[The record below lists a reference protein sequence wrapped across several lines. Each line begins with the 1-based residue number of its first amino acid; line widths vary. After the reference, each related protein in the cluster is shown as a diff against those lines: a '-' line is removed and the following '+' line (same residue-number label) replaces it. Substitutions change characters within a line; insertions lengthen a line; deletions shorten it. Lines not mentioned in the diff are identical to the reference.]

1 MAQAKTPPPT
11 ATEIL
16 WQEEC
21 ARRVLLSHL
30 GITPL
35 VSRFDP
41 AAAKPA
47 ERFIAPTDSS
57 VKVLS
62 TQEGLADGPPEE
74 MQGEQLRAL
83 LRGDASDDVENDS
96 RLSKASV
103 APATALSTPAKAE
116 PTTEMPL
123 ALLIVTSDDILWI
136 EVLEDQLLRQEQLQL
151 IAAMARAIRGAA
163 VRCAHQQ
170 LDWPPSGESA
180 LRAAPGGLEEMLSGF
195 LTRLTTDHATQ
206 HIVQLGTC
214 DALPAASIPIH
225 LMPSSLEM
233 LQDGAK
239 KQHAWS
245 VLKPLRNG
253 A

>member
-1 MAQAKTPPPT
+1 MAEADTQPPT
-11 ATEIL
+11 ASETL

-21 ARRVLLSHL
+21 ARRMLLSHL

-47 ERFIAPTDSS
+47 ERFIAPTESS
-57 VKVLS
+57 VAVSS
-62 TQEGLADGPPEE
+62 TQEGSADGPPEE

-83 LRGDASDDVENDS
+83 LRGDASADVEHDS
-96 RLSKASV
+96 GVSKAST
-103 APATALSTPAKAE
+103 APVTALSTPAKTE
-116 PTTEMPL
+116 PATAIPL
-123 ALLIVTSDDILWI
+123 ALLMVTSDDILWI
-136 EVLEDQLLRQEQLQL
+136 EVLEDRLLRREQLQL
-151 IAAMARAIRGAA
+151 IAAMARAIRGAK
-163 VRCAHQQ
+163 VGCAHQQ

-206 HIVQLGTC
+206 HIVQLGAC
-214 DALPAASIPIH
+214 DALPATSIPIH

-245 VLKPLRNG
+245 ILKPLRNG

>member
-1 MAQAKTPPPT
+1 M
-11 ATEIL
+11 
-16 WQEEC
+16 
-21 ARRVLLSHL
+21 LLSHL

-47 ERFIAPTDSS
+47 ERFLAPAASICRSLINSAGVGARGRTS
-57 VKVLS
+57 
-62 TQEGLADGPPEE
+62 EE
-74 MQGEQLRAL
+74 MRGEQLRAL
-83 LRGDASDDVENDS
+83 LRGDASGDVEHES
-96 RLSKASV
+96 RVSKASV
-103 APATALSTPAKAE
+103 APATARSIPAKTE
-116 PTTEMPL
+116 PATDVPL
-123 ALLIVTSDDILWI
+123 ALLMVTSDDILWI
-136 EVLEDQLLRQEQLQL
+136 EVLEDRLLRQEQLQL
-151 IAAMARAIRGAA
+151 IAAMARAIRGSA

-180 LRAAPGGLEEMLSGF
+180 LRAPPGGLEEMLSGF

-206 HIVQLGTC
+206 HIVQLGAC
-214 DALPAASIPIH
+214 DALPATSIPIH

-245 VLKPLRNG
+245 ILKPLRNG